1 MSWCFWMMDG
11 ESNKETWTQ
20 RSELMFGQRKPVCF
34 SSPLRRAGP
43 TTVSPRSFHRPNLN
57 TEMGRRDW
65 VLSWHAALHPDAAD
79 WLAEWPRL
87 ICLREEKVSNLLL
100 DAARKKN
107 DSFEDTLA
115 KTTCDRM
122 WTEDWLLCYL
132 THWLLLCPRRQLDYS
147 STPLILNKFPKI

>member
-79 WLAEWPRL
+79 WPAEWPRL

-100 DAARKKN
+100 DAARKRPTASRILWRN
-107 DSFEDTLA
+107 HVWSYVNRRLA
-115 KTTCDRM
+115 S
-122 WTEDWLLCYL
+122 LLPYAL
-132 THWLLLCPRRQLDYS
+132 APALS
-147 STPLILNKFPKI
+147 SQTIGL

>member
-65 VLSWHAALHPDAAD
+65 VLSWHAALHPNAAD
-79 WLAEWPRL
+79 WPAEWPRL

-115 KTTCDRM
+115 K
-122 WTEDWLLCYL
+122 
-132 THWLLLCPRRQLDYS
+132 PRVIVCEQKTGFSATLRIGSCSVLADNWIIAA
-147 STPLILNKFPKI
+147 PL